1 MSNGF
6 LRFFVQIARD
16 WTDFWGFD
24 GISGVYLTFLG
35 VMNGERKLRRRM
47 ATWRSLLLLATLQNV
62 LLRVLNHFLD
72 RKGYLEV
79 RLWHKGTSSSN
90 ALHIS
95 NCPSYEGVLITC
107 FCNTQFVLHMQIL
120 HEHRCGFSEKK
131 PSKKRIF
138 TTKMTRTQ
146 LLVFS

>member
-6 LRFFVQIARD
+6 FRFLVQIARD
-16 WTDFWGFD
+16 WTGFWRFD
-24 GISGVYLTFLG
+24 GYFRRLCDIFGG
-35 VMNGERKLRRRM
+35 MDGERKLRRRM

-120 HEHRCGFSEKK
+120 HEHRCGFPTRNLQKK
-131 PSKKRIF
+131 DFYKENDSQNTIYR
-138 TTKMTRTQ
+138 
-146 LLVFS
+146 

>member
-6 LRFFVQIARD
+6 LRFLVQIARD

-62 LLRVLNHFLD
+62 LLRVLKHFLD

-79 RLWHKGTSSSN
+79 RLWHKGTRAALWSN
-90 ALHIS
+90 WGSGGGLWAHCVLR
-95 NCPSYEGVLITC
+95 GV
-107 FCNTQFVLHMQIL
+107 QFSVLKGGML
-120 HEHRCGFSEKK
+120 S
-131 PSKKRIF
+131 
-138 TTKMTRTQ
+138 
-146 LLVFS
+146 LLSDKIQHL

>member
-72 RKGYLEV
+72 RKGYLEGAPV
-79 RLWHKGTSSSN
+79 AQGHLKFKCLAYLELPLPMKG
-90 ALHIS
+90 
-95 NCPSYEGVLITC
+95 C
-107 FCNTQFVLHMQIL
+107 
-120 HEHRCGFSEKK
+120 
-131 PSKKRIF
+131 
-138 TTKMTRTQ
+138 
-146 LLVFS
+146 